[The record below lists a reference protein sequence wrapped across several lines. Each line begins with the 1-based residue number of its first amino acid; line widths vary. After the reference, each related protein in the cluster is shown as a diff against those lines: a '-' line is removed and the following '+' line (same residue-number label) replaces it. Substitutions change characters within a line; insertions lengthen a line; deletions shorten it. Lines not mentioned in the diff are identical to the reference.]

1 VIPGEYST
9 LCKRPET
16 FSFACY
22 SLHMNRRWTITCMF
36 GMLGC
41 FLLTLAGHVSA
52 ASSSQ
57 QTDSHKG
64 ITVED
69 VARGVRSAVQNI
81 EKEIP
86 KIGPAIGKTVQSI
99 GANSSEKARS
109 QNPPADK
116 K

>member
-1 VIPGEYST
+1 
-9 LCKRPET
+9 
-16 FSFACY
+16 
-22 SLHMNRRWTITCMF
+22 MNRRWTITCMF
-36 GMLGC
+36 GMFGC

-86 KIGPAIGKTVQSI
+86 KIGPAIGKTVQSL
-99 GANSSEKARS
+99 GANSSEKTRS